1 MYPSLINDEVGE
13 LMQLLKKKIQ
23 TKTSILI
30 LNLLI
35 GVNSVVTIAPLAKN
49 QPPHARELFRVFSLG
64 HKGLSD
70 IGTMFEVSHK
80 MSVSLKL
87 HNVAVFVSWGHNL
100 ERRGKIEN
108 NLFVCY
114 M

>member
-1 MYPSLINDEVGE
+1 M
-13 LMQLLKKKIQ
+13 
-23 TKTSILI
+23 
-30 LNLLI
+30 
-35 GVNSVVTIAPLAKN
+35 
-49 QPPHARELFRVFSLG
+49 RVFSLG
-64 HKGLSD
+64 HIGLSD

-100 ERRGKIEN
+100 ERRGKVE
-108 NLFVCY
+108 NLFACY